1 MEVLA
6 HTGADL
12 NARNK
17 RRQTALHIAVNK
29 GHVGVVKTLLE
40 LSCHPSLQVHYY
52 YLFYILLISK
62 YPTTCNSVFLTFVLH
77 LNMQYASVL
86 YWYFINTFS
95 VLENLFVLIRF

>member
-1 MEVLA
+1 MELLA

-40 LSCHPSLQVHYY
+40 LSSHPSLQVLYNMFSFL
-52 YLFYILLISK
+52 YLYRKFISDPFKQQTVLASFSLSLSNPCSWYSLID
-62 YPTTCNSVFLTFVLH
+62 TMH
-77 LNMQYASVL
+77 AIGII
-86 YWYFINTFS
+86 W
-95 VLENLFVLIRF
+95 